1 MKNKFEAAQIFGN
14 IHYLNV
20 ATNLAWFELTG
31 RAEDIDREVDNYRS
45 VTADTS
51 VRWPTAPSVA
61 RMEWYCII
69 GKNER
74 KK

>member
-1 MKNKFEAAQIFGN
+1 M
-14 IHYLNV
+14 

-45 VTADTS
+45 VTADHLRQ
-51 VRWPTAPSVA
+51 VPTAPSVA

-74 KK
+74 KNKLGKASVCPA